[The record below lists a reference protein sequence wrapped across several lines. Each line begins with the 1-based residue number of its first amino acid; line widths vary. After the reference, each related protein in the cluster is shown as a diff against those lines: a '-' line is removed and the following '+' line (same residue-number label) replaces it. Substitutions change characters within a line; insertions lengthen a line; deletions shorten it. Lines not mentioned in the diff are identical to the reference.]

1 MNLMPAELLAPETC
15 PTCGSD
21 DPKYDDVYLGDDTDK
36 SAIEHDSIANP
47 EPCPDPF
54 HTPPERGD
62 EGAQR
67 QKWLARCERDA
78 STLASLCDAL
88 NTWARQYGTTETPS
102 MGLVDVRASLDALVF
117 RLQERESAAKR
128 EGAERCGPT
137 LQDFIDHLK
146 AEFDAGNHKPWNA
159 AAGPALNFCARWP
172 ATDEEKP

>member
-62 EGAQR
+62 EGEAF
-67 QKWLARCERDA
+67 AA
-78 STLASLCDAL
+78 VMAGSLGPAIAHVGLFTKEAAPLLRAAL
-88 NTWARQYGTTETPS
+88 
-102 MGLVDVRASLDALVF
+102 
-117 RLQERESAAKR
+117 SAAEARGREQGHLEGYTYGHEVGKR

-172 ATDEEKP
+172 ATDEVKP